1 MKPMVNLQ
9 IDKLIE
15 YCSNNKLPK
24 EDLLL
29 KLRLLNRNSNSNVH
43 NIFKYRKFN
52 EDFTD
57 RVTVYDDNK
66 IRFSYDDF
74 LIKLFKYLNI
84 SIKPNNLSNEEI
96 ENLLLERLS
105 VLKNRRSTS
114 ELFEEFPIIK
124 KDYLL
129 LFVAGI

>member
-9 IDKLIE
+9 TDKLIE

-29 KLRLLNRNSNSNVH
+29 KLRLLNRNSNSNIH

-84 SIKPNNLSNEEI
+84 SIKPNNL
-96 ENLLLERLS
+96 
-105 VLKNRRSTS
+105 
-114 ELFEEFPIIK
+114 IK
-124 KDYLL
+124 E
-129 LFVAGI
+129 